1 MIKYT
6 YYFIE
11 NLTFVHLGGKALLL
25 TNEDVKNVLMQHQ
38 VEGLFHANTVL
49 TSISFL
55 KNKGLCSR
63 QYIAQLPDSYQT
75 RQYSDD
81 DDQRFG
87 IYNDIFFDSVDIHRR
102 AHQYNQYGP
111 VIFIY
116 GLDLLSSPELNN
128 KVRITKDNPIRWN
141 SKMNLEDRYFVN
153 LSELQNGF
161 CKGAFKQHIT
171 LHDVQKISFQH
182 LKSIQLDPLPKKYN
196 GIFKD
201 AYYNLQDAVAQAGV
215 LIDVNIR
222 KCDSQC
228 RCQNQYLRM
237 NESEIIKRYSC
248 EVDNDGNVCGK
259 K

>member
-11 NLTFVHLGGKALLL
+11 NLTFIHLGGKVLLL
-25 TNEDVKNVLMQHQ
+25 TNEDIKNVLMQHQ
-38 VEGLFHANTVL
+38 VKGLFHANTVL

-63 QYIAQLPDSYQT
+63 QYIDQLPDSYQT
-75 RQYSDD
+75 RQYSDAGD
-81 DDQRFG
+81 KRFG
-87 IYNDIFFDSVDIHRR
+87 IYNDIFFDSVDIHCR
-102 AHQYNQYGP
+102 AHQCNQYGP
-111 VIFIY
+111 VTFIY
-116 GLDLLSSPELNN
+116 SLDLLSSPELNN

-141 SKMNLEDRYFVN
+141 SKMNLEDRYLVN

-171 LHDVQKISFQH
+171 LHDVQKISFQY
-182 LKSIQLDPLPKKYN
+182 LKSIQLDPLPEMYHN
-196 GIFKD
+196 IFED
-201 AYYNLQDAVAQAGV
+201 AYHNLQDAVAQAGV
-215 LIDVNIR
+215 LMDVSIR

-228 RCQNQYLRM
+228 QCQNQYLRM
-237 NESEIIKRYSC
+237 NESEIIKKYSC